1 MFLKVYC
8 PQNIVVGDVLHFNST
23 SQKWERATGISH
35 PLCVARSNA
44 EVRNEGYCV
53 EAVFS
58 GSVMAKA
65 SRAIPVEG
73 GELQVENGGVYVDN
87 DADGQGIICP
97 QFIDNSDAR
106 NAGDLI
112 QVVIR

>member
-8 PQNIVVGDVLHFNST
+8 SSNIVRGDVLSYNTST
-23 SQKWERATGISH
+23 QLWERATGITH

-44 EVRNEGYCV
+44 ISRGSGFAV

-58 GSVMAKA
+58 GTCEAKA
-65 SRAIPVEG
+65 SRTIPAEG
-73 GELQVENGGVYVDN
+73 GELQVENGSVYVDN
-87 DADGQGIICP
+87 NANGCGIICP
-97 QFIDNSDAR
+97 QFIDNTEAR
-106 NAGDLI
+106 SAGDLV